1 LTAQSQSLGGASF
14 NPANIKYGNGN
25 FVTFG
30 SADASSTSVAFV
42 SEDGVA
48 WTEIALPASH
58 TWSAGT
64 YGNKQWFI
72 KASAASTNGV
82 SVLNLGVRAKGRA
95 VVNVGSIDKIRMID
109 PGSGYDESNPPT
121 ITITDPNVTFE
132 VAPEARVSDKVL
144 SQPDFVNRGA
154 GYRSS
159 TSTITITGDGFADII
174 PTANVLTV
182 SGIKSIPGPGVQIQI
197 EGILDPDALI
207 PGTLA
212 IFSGVTVKD
221 LGDDGLGNETKAV
234 EFQISPRLDVEYV
247 VNNGTTITLREQ
259 FSQCRLSGHD
269 FLDIGTGNFITTNYP
284 EIYAG
289 GAFFTAAPENEVYE
303 ANNGRVY
310 YVSTDQDGNFRT
322 GELFSVQQATGIV
335 TISAEFFDLDGL
347 SELSLG
353 GVRLGGSGTVV
364 NEFSTDPTFA
374 ADSNNV
380 VPTQRAIAS
389 FLADRLSV
397 GGESLEV
404 NRLRAGQVIL
414 GGEENEISNN
424 SDNYLYIPSNVL
436 FDGTFTSD
444 DGAGTVTT
452 NQTSVSGTIVGQ
464 SLFLRPLDETM
475 Q

>member
-1 LTAQSQSLGGASF
+1 MDLQIL
-14 NPANIKYGNGN
+14 Y
-25 FVTFG
+25 
-30 SADASSTSVAFV
+30 
-42 SEDGVA
+42 
-48 WTEIALPASH
+48 L
-58 TWSAGT
+58 
-64 YGNKQWFI
+64 
-72 KASAASTNGV
+72 
-82 SVLNLGVRAKGRA
+82 L
-95 VVNVGSIDKIRMID
+95 
-109 PGSGYDESNPPT
+109 
-121 ITITDPNVTFE
+121 
-132 VAPEARVSDKVL
+132 
-144 SQPDFVNRGA
+144 
-154 GYRSS
+154 
-159 TSTITITGDGFADII
+159 
-174 PTANVLTV
+174 
-182 SGIKSIPGPGVQIQI
+182 VQIQI
-197 EGILDPDALI
+197 NGILDPNALI

-221 LGDDGLGNETKAV
+221 LGDDGLGNETKIV
-234 EFQISPRLDVEYV
+234 QFQVSPRLDVEYV
-247 VNNGTTITLREQ
+247 VNHGTTITLREK

-269 FLDIGTGNFITTNYP
+269 FLDIGTGNFVTTNYP

-303 ANNGRVY
+303 TNNGRVF

-364 NEFSTDPTFA
+364 SEFSTDPTFA

-380 VPTQRAIAS
+380 IPTQRAITT

-414 GGEENEISNN
+414 GGEANEISNN
-424 SDNYLYIPSNVL
+424 SDNYVKIPSNVN
-436 FDGTFTSD
+436 FDGTFTTN
-444 DGAGTVTT
+444 DGAGNITT
-452 NQTSVSGTIVGQ
+452 NPTIVSGTIVSQ